1 MKRNL
6 LVAFGIVLILF
17 AFASCTNDGSNP
29 GSGNAQSVVEK
40 LDSAGLIG
48 DAVNKPADEVVVD
61 YTLVSQEQGAILRLI
76 VEFKYYPTETGTITS
91 GILFYDIPG
100 MVSDS
105 SFSASGS
112 TCTVYTD
119 KDLVIKPTDGDSVSF
134 KIEDKNAAV
143 ADVSASMSD
152 GEVISAQAT
161 VTASADVVVTVVE

>member
-17 AFASCTNDGSNP
+17 TFASCTNDGSNP
-29 GSGNAQSVVEK
+29 GSGNAQAVVEK

-100 MVSDS
+100 TVSDT
-105 SFSASGS
+105 SFSAKGECIVS
-112 TCTVYTD
+112 TEQKLIIETA
-119 KDLVIKPTDGDSVSF
+119 DGDSVSF

>member
-76 VEFKYYPTETGTITS
+76 VEFKYYPTETGTITN
-91 GILFYDIPG
+91 D
-100 MVSDS
+100 DS
-105 SFSASGS
+105 IASS
-112 TCTVYTD
+112 ETWT
-119 KDLVIKPTDGDSVSF
+119 F
-134 KIEDKNAAV
+134 
-143 ADVSASMSD
+143 
-152 GEVISAQAT
+152 
-161 VTASADVVVTVVE
+161 